1 MKAGTIASDSHDN
14 YIRSCDYKEKQDW
27 ALRKT
32 KYMSSNNHTHANI
45 NCSVLF
51 TVVFRIFFFVYF
63 YSEYLDDV
71 CMDSLGYYPVT
82 KSSDTHL

>member
-1 MKAGTIASDSHDN
+1 MKAGAIAI
-14 YIRSCDYKEKQDW
+14 YMIYKSMWLQQAKQDGRPW
-27 ALRKT
+27 KT